1 MPALRDIAVL
11 VTQSSI
17 PQQTTGRTG
26 TGCIK
31 KKEELCHKV
40 IIHLRKK
47 ISQQQKLMVEGK
59 LVAVKNN
66 PPRRGGPKR

>member
-40 IIHLRKK
+40 VIHLLKK
-47 ISQQQKLMVEGK
+47 ENLLAAETD
-59 LVAVKNN
+59 
-66 PPRRGGPKR
+66 GGGEAGSSEK